1 MIRATIAAP
10 AMNVEMPTEWI
21 DTVAGE
27 LDTTDREFAAVI
39 LRTWLQMLRNRL
51 TAGVA
56 GAFAAQLP
64 DAVRAV
70 FEAGWDATAE
80 PPKRDAGS
88 YTIRFAR
95 AARMAVQD
103 VPAAASAAT
112 AAVMRL
118 LPPVEVYKALDE
130 LSVPVRLVLNPGVV
144 LTAAG

>member
-1 MIRATIAAP
+1 MMP
-10 AMNVEMPTEWI
+10 AEWI
-21 DTVAGE
+21 DAVAEE
-27 LDTTDREFAAVI
+27 LDTTDREFAGVI
-39 LRTWLQMLRNRL
+39 LRAWLQMLRNRL
-51 TAGVA
+51 TADA
-56 GAFAAQLP
+56 AAEFAAQLP
-64 DAVRAV
+64 DAVREV
-70 FEAGWDATAE
+70 FEAAWDATAE

-130 LSVPVRLVLNPGVV
+130 LSVPLRLLLNPGVV
-144 LTAAG
+144 LHAAG